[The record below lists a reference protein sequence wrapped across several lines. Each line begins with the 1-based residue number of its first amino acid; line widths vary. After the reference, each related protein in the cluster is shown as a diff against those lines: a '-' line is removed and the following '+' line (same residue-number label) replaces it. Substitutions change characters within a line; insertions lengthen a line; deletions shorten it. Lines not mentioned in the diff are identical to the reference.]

1 LKSKIALIEIIRP
14 KQWYKNFLIFVP
26 LVFSLNLN
34 NPESIFFSLIGFG
47 ILCLASGGS
56 YIINDVLDY
65 KKDILHT
72 EKRKRPIPS
81 GRISKN
87 FSILYGFI
95 LIASSLF
102 FADLLNT
109 GFFIIISL
117 LIISNLLYSIKGKDI
132 FLVDVFMISINFVLR
147 AVAGAFVID
156 VDVSPWLI
164 VGIFFVALLLA
175 FAKRQNE
182 LKILGDKA
190 KEHRKVLGEYSINF
204 LNYSIGITSVT
215 VILAYS
221 IYSIEGVGDIEDWRL
236 VLTIPVVFF
245 IVLLYVNT
253 LIQEKFSSKEFN
265 DLLTGDKKFLTSI
278 LVYILMVIVL
288 IYLIPSSFFN

>member
-1 LKSKIALIEIIRP
+1 MKSKIALIEIIRP

-34 NPESIFFSLIGFG
+34 NPESIFLSVIGFV

-56 YIINDVLDY
+56 YTINDVLDY
-65 KKDILHT
+65 KKDLLHA
-72 EKRKRPIPS
+72 EKKKRPIPS

-87 FSILYGFI
+87 YAILYGFI
-95 LIASSLF
+95 LIASSLY
-102 FADLLNT
+102 FANLLNA
-109 GFFIIISL
+109 GFFIIVSL
-117 LIISNLLYSIKGKDI
+117 LIISNLLYSTKGKNI

-164 VGIFFVALLLA
+164 IGIFFVALLLA
-175 FAKRQNE
+175 FAKRLNE
-182 LKILGDKA
+182 IRLLKDEAMG
-190 KEHRKVLGEYSINF
+190 HRKVLAEYSVNF
-204 LNYSIGITSVT
+204 LNYSIGITSAT

-221 IYSIEGVGDIEDWRL
+221 IYSIEGVGDIPDWRL

-245 IVLLYVNT
+245 IVLLYVNNI
-253 LIQEKFSSKEFN
+253 IQGKFFSKEFN
-265 DLLTGDKKFLTSI
+265 DLLTGDKKFLVSI
-278 LVYILMVIVL
+278 LVYIFMVIVL

>member
-1 LKSKIALIEIIRP
+1 MKSKLALVEIIRP
-14 KQWYKNFLIFVP
+14 KQWYKNLLIFVP

-34 NPESIFFSLIGFG
+34 NPESIFLSVIGFV

-65 KKDILHT
+65 KKDLLHS
-72 EKRKRPIPS
+72 EKKKRPIPS

-87 FSILYGFI
+87 LAILFGFI
-95 LIASSLF
+95 LIGSSLY
-102 FADLLNT
+102 FANLLNT
-109 GFFIIISL
+109 EFFIIVSL
-117 LIISNLLYSIKGKDI
+117 LIISNLLYSTKGKNI
-132 FLVDVFMISINFVLR
+132 FLLDVFMISINFVLR

-164 VGIFFVALLLA
+164 IGIFFVALLLA

-182 LKILGDKA
+182 LKLLGEKA
-190 KEHRKVLGEYSINF
+190 NEHRKVLGEYSINF
-204 LNYSIGITSVT
+204 LNYSIGITSAT

-221 IYSIEGVGDIEDWRL
+221 IYSIEGVGDIGDWRL

-245 IVLLYVNT
+245 IVLLYVNNI
-253 LIQEKFSSKEFN
+253 IQGKLSSKEFN
-265 DLLTGDKKFLTSI
+265 DLLTGDKKFLVSI
-278 LVYILMVIVL
+278 LVYIFMVIVL